1 MSYGRKTAMD
11 GLRKAGAFLGDID
24 QSYSEKVREV
34 PMFNN
39 IGSGV
44 SIKET
49 FEYPNE
55 GTNWKERAG
64 INAMTGAVLGTNLA
78 SKYALPAG
86 GVTLA
91 GKGLMD
97 IAARFGS
104 PADEPEPNQ
113 LPLS

>member
-11 GLRKAGAFLGDID
+11 GLRKAGQFLGDVD
-24 QSYSEKVREV
+24 QAYSEQVRKV

-39 IGSGV
+39 IGSNV
-44 SIKET
+44 SVRET
-49 FEYPNE
+49 FEYPNQ
-55 GTNWKERAG
+55 GVGWKERRAVDV
-64 INAMTGAVLGTNLA
+64 MTGAVLGTNLA

-104 PADEPEPNQ
+104 PADEQEPNQ
-113 LPLS
+113 LPLA